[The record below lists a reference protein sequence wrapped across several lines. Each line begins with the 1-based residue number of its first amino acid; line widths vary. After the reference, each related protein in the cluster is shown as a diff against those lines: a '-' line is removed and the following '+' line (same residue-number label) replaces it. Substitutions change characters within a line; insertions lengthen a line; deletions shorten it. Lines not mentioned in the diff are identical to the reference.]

1 MTDQSYTTTITFDR
15 TAHQVFD
22 AIGNVRG
29 WWSGEIDGSTAN
41 AGDEF
46 DYRFEDVHSCRIRV
60 TAAVPG
66 RKVSWLVLEN
76 HFNFTQDKSEWTG
89 TTIDF
94 DLTEDGGRTRLTFT
108 HHGLVPEYEC
118 FELCIKGWDFYITT
132 SLANLINAGEG
143 QPNAT
148 GQPRLAHEAELSAS

>member
-1 MTDQSYTTTITFDR
+1 M
-15 TAHQVFD
+15 
-22 AIGNVRG
+22 
-29 WWSGEIDGSTAN
+29 
-41 AGDEF
+41 
-46 DYRFEDVHSCRIRV
+46 HSCRIRV
-60 TAAVPG
+60 TEAAPG

-76 HFNFTQDKSEWTG
+76 HFNFTEDKSEWTG

-94 DLTEDGGRTRLTFT
+94 DLTEAEGRTQLTFT